1 MPLARRPAPPP
12 VQPAVAPSPRALRAR
27 DLLAGERAVCIEH
40 AGERYVLRL
49 TRQNKLLLNK

>member
-1 MPLARRPAPPP
+1 MPLARRPAPP
-12 VQPAVAPSPRALRAR
+12 VQPAMAPTPRALRAR

-49 TRQNKLLLNK
+49 TRQNKLLLTK